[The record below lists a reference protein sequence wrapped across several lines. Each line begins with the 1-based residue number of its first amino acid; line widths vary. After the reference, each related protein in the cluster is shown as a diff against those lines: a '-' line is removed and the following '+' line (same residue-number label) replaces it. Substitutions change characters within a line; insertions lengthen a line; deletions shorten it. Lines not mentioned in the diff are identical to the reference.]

1 MESLLIEIGT
11 EEIPSGYI
19 EPALDAFR
27 NMLAECL
34 RKERIACG
42 EVAVYGTP
50 RRLAVMAFD
59 VAVRQEPFTT
69 EVTGPPERVGY
80 DENGRP
86 TVAARKFAEKNGVS
100 VSRLAVRET
109 EKGRYLCIRK
119 TDKGQKTV
127 DILRRD
133 MPGLILSIPFP
144 RTMRWKDLAISFAR
158 PIHSVAALFG
168 QRAFSFTIGDV
179 KSGRNTFGHR
189 FLAPGKI
196 RLSHPGQ
203 YLQKLEEA
211 CVIADPVR
219 RRALM
224 VNEMERAAAGTGG
237 RIVDDQALCDVVVNL
252 VEYPEVVLGSF
263 DVRFLGLPPE
273 ILITA
278 MREHQ
283 RYFAV
288 TDEGK
293 KMLPHFIAV
302 SNNRAKNMDVVV
314 SGYERVLAARLED
327 ARFFYESDRKV
338 PLDRMVEKLKDVV
351 FQADLGSVWDKTQR
365 IRRFCKYLADA
376 ACLEETDARLL
387 DRAACLCKA
396 DLVSQVVIEFPKLQG
411 VIGRIYA
418 EKSGEDPVV
427 ASAIE
432 AHYRPVHSGGVLPE
446 TMIGGLLSIAD
457 KLDSLCGCFHTGLIP
472 TGASD
477 PYALRRQAIG
487 LTQIARENDLDVS
500 LAETVRFGLGLFEA
514 PAEKPRET
522 IEQEILGFLK
532 NRMAHMLEEE
542 SVPRDLAAAVLAVSA
557 DNVADVWSRARAF
570 ARMKDMPDFQSLAV
584 AFKRVV
590 NIIRKADPAETRD
603 GVVDPGFFEHSAE
616 TRLYEAFERVE
627 QAVNRHLGNRDA
639 QSAFSEIASIR
650 EPVDRFF
657 DDVMVMA
664 DDEALRKNRLA
675 LLRRISQLF
684 ARLADFSRVST

>member
-27 NMLAECL
+27 NMLVERL

-50 RRLAVMAFD
+50 RRLAVMAYD
-59 VAVRQEPFTT
+59 VALRQEPFTS

-100 VSRLAVRET
+100 VTRLAVRDT

-119 TDKGQKTV
+119 TDNGQKTV
-127 DILRRD
+127 DILRRE

-144 RTMRWKDLAISFAR
+144 KTMRWKDLPIAFAR
-158 PIHSVAALFG
+158 PIHSIVALFG
-168 QRAFSFTIGDV
+168 DRSFSFTVGDV

-196 RLSHPGQ
+196 RLDHPGQ
-203 YLQKLEEA
+203 YLQKLEDA
-211 CVIADPVR
+211 YVIADPVR
-219 RRALM
+219 RKALM
-224 VNEMERAAAGTGG
+224 LKRMERAAAGTGG
-237 RIVDDQALCDVVVNL
+237 RILDDPALCDVVVNL

-263 DVRFLGLPPE
+263 DARFLGLPPE

-288 TDEGK
+288 MDEDN

-302 SNNRAKNMDVVV
+302 SNNRAKNIDVVV

-338 PLDRMVEKLKDVV
+338 PLDRMAQKLQDVV
-351 FQADLGSVWDKTQR
+351 FQANLGSVWDKTQR
-365 IRRFCKYLADA
+365 IRRFCNYLAGA
-376 ACLEETDARLL
+376 AGLEEADARHL
-387 DRAACLCKA
+387 DRAASLCKA

-418 EKSGEDPVV
+418 EKSGEDSVV
-427 ASAIE
+427 AKAVE
-432 AHYRPVHSGGVLPE
+432 AHYRPVQSGGALPE
-446 TMIGGLLSIAD
+446 TRIGALLSVAD
-457 KLDSLCGCFHTGLIP
+457 KFDSLCGCFHIGLIP

-487 LTQIARENDLDVS
+487 LIQIARENNLDVS
-500 LAETVRFGLGLFEA
+500 LAEAVRFGLGLFDA
-514 PAEKPRET
+514 PAEQPRE
-522 IEQEILGFLK
+522 IVEQEILGFLK

-542 SVPRDLAAAVLAVSA
+542 AVPRDMAAAVLSVSF
-557 DNVADVWSRARAF
+557 DNVVDVWSRARAF
-570 ARMKDMPDFQSLAV
+570 ARMKDLPDFQSLAV

-590 NIIRKADPAETRD
+590 NIIRKADPTETR
-603 GVVDPGFFEHSAE
+603 GGEVDPGRFEHSAE

-627 QAVNRHLGNRDA
+627 QAVNRHLANRDA
-639 QSAFSEIASIR
+639 QSAFSEIATIR

-664 DDEALRKNRLA
+664 DDDALRKNRLA
-675 LLRRISQLF
+675 LLRRISDLF

>member
-27 NMLAECL
+27 NMLVERL

-42 EVAVYGTP
+42 EVMVYGTP
-50 RRLAVMAFD
+50 RRLTVMAFD
-59 VAVRQEPFTT
+59 VALRQEPFTT

-80 DENGRP
+80 DENGHP

-100 VSRLAVRET
+100 VNRLSVRET
-109 EKGRYLCIRK
+109 EKGRYLCIQK

-127 DILRRD
+127 DVLRRE

-144 RTMRWKDLAISFAR
+144 KTMRWKALSIAFAR
-158 PIHSVAALFG
+158 PVHSVTALFG
-168 QRAFSFTIGDV
+168 ERSFSFTVGDI

-196 RLSHPGQ
+196 RLDHPGQ
-203 YLQKLEEA
+203 YLRKLEEA
-211 CVIADPVR
+211 FVIGDPAR
-219 RRALM
+219 RKALM
-224 VNEMERAAAGTGG
+224 LKRMAHAAAGTGG
-237 RIVDDQALCDVVVNL
+237 RIVDDPGLCDVVVNL

-263 DVRFLGLPPE
+263 DARFLGLPPE
-273 ILITA
+273 ILVTA

-288 TDEGK
+288 MDEDN

-302 SNNRAKNMDVVV
+302 SNNRANNMDVVV

-327 ARFFYESDRKV
+327 ARFFYESDRKIS
-338 PLDRMVEKLKDVV
+338 LDRMAEKLKDVV
-351 FQADLGSVWDKTQR
+351 FQADLGSVRDKTQR
-365 IRRFCKYLADA
+365 IRRLCGYLAA
-376 ACLEETDARLL
+376 AAGLEETDARRL
-387 DRAACLCKA
+387 DRAAFLCKA

-418 EKSGEDPVV
+418 GKAGEDPLV

-432 AHYRPVHSGGVLPE
+432 EHYRPVQSGGALPE
-446 TMIGGLLSIAD
+446 TMIGALLSVAD
-457 KLDSLCGCFHTGLIP
+457 KLDSLCGCFHIGLIP

-487 LTQIARENDLDVS
+487 LIQIARENDLDLS
-500 LAETVRFGLGLFEA
+500 LDEVVRFGLGLFDG
-514 PAEKPRET
+514 PAAKPNDAVG
-522 IEQEILGFLK
+522 QEILGFLK

-542 SVPRDLAAAVLAVSA
+542 AVPRDMAAAVLAVSA
-557 DNVADVWSRARAF
+557 DNVVDVWSRAGAF
-570 ARMKDMPDFQSLAV
+570 ARMKTLPDFQSLAV

-590 NIIRKADPAETRD
+590 NIIRKADPAETRE
-603 GVVDPGFFEHSAE
+603 GKVDPGLFEHSAE
-616 TRLYEAFERVE
+616 TLLYEAFERVE
-627 QAVNRHLGNRDA
+627 QAVNRHLDNRDA
-639 QSAFSEIASIR
+639 RSAFAEIASIR

-664 DDEALRKNRLA
+664 DDAVLRKNRLA
-675 LLRRISQLF
+675 LLRRISDLF
-684 ARLADFSRVST
+684 ARLADFSRLSA

>member
-27 NMLAECL
+27 NMLIERL

-50 RRLAVMAFD
+50 RRLAVMAYD
-59 VAVRQEPFTT
+59 VALRQEPFTS

-100 VSRLAVRET
+100 VTRLAVRDT

-119 TDKGQKTV
+119 TDNGQKTV
-127 DILRRD
+127 DILRRE

-144 RTMRWKDLAISFAR
+144 KTMRWKDLPIAFAR
-158 PIHSVAALFG
+158 PIHSIVALFG
-168 QRAFSFTIGDV
+168 DRSFSFTVGDV

-196 RLSHPGQ
+196 RLDHPGQ
-203 YLQKLEEA
+203 YLQKLEDA
-211 CVIADPVR
+211 YVIADPVR
-219 RRALM
+219 RKALM
-224 VNEMERAAAGTGG
+224 LKRMERAAAGTGG
-237 RIVDDQALCDVVVNL
+237 RILDDPALCDVVVNL

-263 DVRFLGLPPE
+263 DARFLGLPPE

-288 TDEGK
+288 MDEDN

-302 SNNRAKNMDVVV
+302 SNNRAKNIDVVV

-338 PLDRMVEKLKDVV
+338 PLDRMAQKLQDVV
-351 FQADLGSVWDKTQR
+351 FQANLGSVWDKTQR
-365 IRRFCKYLADA
+365 IRRFCNYLAGA
-376 ACLEETDARLL
+376 AGLEEADARHL
-387 DRAACLCKA
+387 DRAASLCKA

-418 EKSGEDPVV
+418 EKSGEDSVV
-427 ASAIE
+427 AKAVE
-432 AHYRPVHSGGVLPE
+432 AHYRPVQSGGALPE
-446 TMIGGLLSIAD
+446 TRIGALLSVAD
-457 KLDSLCGCFHTGLIP
+457 KFDSLCGCFHIGLIP

-487 LTQIARENDLDVS
+487 LIQIARENNLDVS
-500 LAETVRFGLGLFEA
+500 LAEAVRFGLGLFDA
-514 PAEKPRET
+514 PAEQPKE
-522 IEQEILGFLK
+522 IVEQEILGFLK

-542 SVPRDLAAAVLAVSA
+542 AVPRDMAAAVLAVSF
-557 DNVADVWSRARAF
+557 DNVVDVWSRARAF
-570 ARMKDMPDFQSLAV
+570 ARMKDLPDFQSLAA

-590 NIIRKADPAETRD
+590 NIIRKADPAETR
-603 GVVDPGFFEHSAE
+603 GGEVDPGRFEHSAE

-627 QAVNRHLGNRDA
+627 QAVHRHLGNRDA
-639 QSAFSEIASIR
+639 QSAFSAIASIR

-664 DDEALRKNRLA
+664 DNEALRKNRLA
-675 LLRRISQLF
+675 LLRRISDLF